1 MTQVPH
7 LNENCMKVRMLLEF
21 LQLCP
26 QGSEVPDTGYT
37 LNNHL
42 FHDYIDG

>member
-26 QGSEVPDTGYT
+26 QGSEVLDTGYT

-42 FHDYIDG
+42 FHEYIDG